1 MKSILVTLALCT
13 GALATATVEAAQ
25 VVANAAPSARTVD
38 ARHFALNAAI
48 WDSNFEEPANFAL
61 LRELGATTF
70 RFPGGS
76 ISDEYHWAVNRT
88 GANTFTWA
96 NSFTDFAGV
105 VISCAVTH
113 RELAMSK
120 RRIKHSSSSP
130 RGRGG

>member
-48 WDSNFEEPANFAL
+48 WDSNFEEPANLAL

-88 GANTFTWA
+88 ARILSPGPILSLTSRES
-96 NSFTDFAGV
+96 SFPA
-105 VISCAVTH
+105 
-113 RELAMSK
+113 
-120 RRIKHSSSSP
+120 P
-130 RGRGG
+130 